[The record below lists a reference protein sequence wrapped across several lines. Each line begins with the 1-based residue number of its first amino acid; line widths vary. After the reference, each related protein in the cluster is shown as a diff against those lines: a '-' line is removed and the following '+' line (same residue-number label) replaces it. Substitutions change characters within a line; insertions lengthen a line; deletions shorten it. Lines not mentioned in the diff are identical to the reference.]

1 MTGKQKKHLKKLF
14 STGIVLLVAG
24 MIFLS
29 LATFYSG
36 TYKQIVMQYQEEHC
50 NKLGSSCPLPDYP
63 TGEFHKEIGL
73 TLAPIGA
80 GIMILSKLQGQIR
93 K

>member
-1 MTGKQKKHLKKLF
+1 MVLKKLF
-14 STGIVLLVAG
+14 STGLVLLVTG
-24 MIFLS
+24 IIFLS

-36 TYKQIVMQYQEEHC
+36 TYIQFVRQYQGEHC
-50 NKLGSSCPLPDYP
+50 NKPGSSCPLPDYP

-80 GIMILSKLQGQIR
+80 GIIILSKLRGQNR